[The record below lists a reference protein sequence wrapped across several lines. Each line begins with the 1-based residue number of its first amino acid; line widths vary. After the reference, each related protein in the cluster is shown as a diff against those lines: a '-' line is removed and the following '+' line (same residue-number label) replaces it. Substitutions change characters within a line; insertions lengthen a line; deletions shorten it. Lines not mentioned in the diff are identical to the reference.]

1 MGKSE
6 NFTAE
11 TADPA
16 EETLWTAHPSVW
28 RYGQRWAMA
37 ILLAP
42 FGIGLVYGAWLYGSA
57 RCTQYQLTTER
68 LIWTRGIFTRR
79 QDQVE
84 LYRVRDVS
92 LVQPFYLRVLGLG
105 NILVMSSDIS
115 TPNDHLL
122 AVKQPQDVL
131 DLVRAAVE
139 AVRDRR
145 GIRAVDFET
154 R

>member
-1 MGKSE
+1 MGKSD
-6 NFTAE
+6 NYITG
-11 TADPA
+11 TDGTA

-28 RYGQRWAMA
+28 MQGNRWSLA

-42 FGIGLVYGAWLYGSA
+42 LGIGLVYGAWLYGSA

-92 LVQPFYLRVLGLG
+92 MVQPFYLRVLGLG

-145 GIRAVDFET
+145 GIRAIDIET

>member
-6 NFTAE
+6 NFAPA

-28 RYGQRWAMA
+28 RYGQRWSLA

-42 FGIGLVYGAWLYGSA
+42 LGIGLVYGAWLYGSA

-68 LIWTRGIFTRR
+68 LIWTRGVFTRR

-105 NILVMSSDIS
+105 NVLVMSSDIS
-115 TPNDHLL
+115 TPNDSLL

-139 AVRDRR
+139 DIRSRC
-145 GIRAVDFET
+145 GIRAIDIET